1 MKILNFIF
9 RGFHTLVGC
18 VFAAFF
24 LAAHGL
30 AAEPASA
37 PDSRTGDDGVGTG
50 KRKLEGYR
58 RSDFSKAPLV
68 APLDRN
74 IELHLAI
81 GMPVRDRAAF
91 DALVDGVSDP
101 KGPNYRKFLTPEG
114 VIARFSP
121 TAEDYGALAAFV
133 RQHGFK
139 VVRTFDN
146 RYVLDVSAPVATVE
160 RVLHV
165 KMNQYRRPDGTMF
178 FALDRDPSIDYEG
191 PILFISGLEN
201 YVLPKRHLTPYQG
214 SGPLNL
220 LNSADV
226 RRIYADSNAALLG
239 QGESVGLLEFITP
252 IIVDIYGNGMP
263 GTGYAGRGGLPS
275 SLVNPSW
282 PAGTSVAPLVMWP
295 PGSTGST
302 ITSTTPPEDAGS
314 MEEAVLDVE
323 MAMAMAPALDSIVTY
338 TASQIVATNF
348 SGQLQN
354 AALIDDALNAM
365 ISPPAGYPR
374 PRQISAS
381 FSWLSDPM
389 TQQIVRTMALQHQSF
404 FTSSGDLGAY
414 QDQGQG
420 ANCAARQWCYTFAPN
435 TYCLN
440 IGLTTATLVGGTLY
454 SASPGAPYNESE
466 VAWSSAGNLAGWPNL
481 SPNYSSGGGV
491 MDAAAPPYQAGFST
505 NGASATHR
513 NSPDVAAGAGMLF
526 FVFNG
531 AGFSGGGTSASAPLW
546 AGYTALV
553 NQQRAAQGLTPGI
566 GFLNPTLYA
575 LASANYSANFH
586 DVTVGGNS
594 LPADPANNLQACSG
608 FSAGTGYDLV
618 TGLGSPTGTLIV
630 NLAGTTLT
638 AANEGEPHLST
649 VDGLHYDFQSAG
661 EFVSLRDAG
670 GNGQG
675 VEIQT
680 RQTPVTTV
688 TPYTNPYTG
697 LANCVSMNTAVA
709 ARVGNHRVSY
719 QPNLSGI
726 ADPSGL
732 QLRVDGALI
741 TLPPDGIDLGD
752 GARVI
757 NSAAAAGAI
766 EVDFPG
772 GTQMVVTPSWWGSYN
787 LWYLNVDVFRTQA
800 SEGIMGARAAGSW
813 LPALPNGGAL
823 GAMPALPQR
832 YTDLYQ
838 TFANA
843 WRVSDATSL
852 FDYAPGT
859 STASFTLPA
868 WPPQNADCT
877 LPDRKPIKPLPLLTA
892 KRLCRGI
899 TGANRNANC
908 VFDTIALGDGVFAK
922 TYLAS
927 QRIEAGLSRISL
939 RASTERSRLGQEV
952 RFVAKVV
959 PSSASREKGKPVPTG
974 TVQFTV
980 DGRKVGAPVK
990 LGASGEALLRTS
1002 ELATGKHQ
1010 VAALYAPA
1018 KASVFLA
1025 GRSVG
1030 LAHTVEAERRE
1041 SE

>member
-1 MKILNFIF
+1 MKALNSISH
-9 RGFHTLVGC
+9 GFHARVGC
-18 VFAAFF
+18 VFAALF
-24 LAAHGL
+24 LAAHAL
-30 AAEPASA
+30 AAEPVSA
-37 PDSRTGDDGVGTG
+37 PGPDARTGDDGVGAG

-58 RSDFSKAPLV
+58 RPDFAKAPFV
-68 APLDRN
+68 APLDRDVV
-74 IELHLAI
+74 LHLAI
-81 GMPVRDRAAF
+81 GLPVRDRAAF
-91 DALVDGVSDP
+91 DALVEGVSDP
-101 KGPNYRKFLTPEG
+101 KSPDYRKFLTPED
-114 VIARFSP
+114 VTARFGP
-121 TAEDYGALAAFV
+121 TAEDYAALAAFV
-133 RQHGFK
+133 RGHGFK

-165 KMNQYRRPDGTMF
+165 KMNQYRRPDGTLF
-178 FALDRDPSIDYEG
+178 FAPDRDPSIDYEG

-201 YVLPKRHLTPYQG
+201 YVLPKHHVTPYHG
-214 SGPLNL
+214 SGPVGL
-220 LNSADV
+220 LNSADL

-239 QGESVGLLEFITP
+239 QGESVGLLELITP
-252 IIVDIYGNGMP
+252 IVADIYGNGTP
-263 GTGYAGRGGLPS
+263 GTGYAGRAGLPS
-275 SLVNPSW
+275 PLANASW
-282 PAGTSVAPLVMWP
+282 PAGTSVAPLLMWP

-302 ITSTTPPEDAGS
+302 LTSTTSPYDATS
-314 MEEAVLDVE
+314 MEEAALDVE

-338 TASQIVATNF
+338 TASQIAATDF

-365 ISPPAGYPR
+365 ISPPANYPR

-381 FSWLSDPM
+381 LNWLSDPM
-389 TQQIVRTMALQHQSF
+389 TQQIVKTMALQHQSF
-404 FTSSGDLGAY
+404 FVSSGDLGAY
-414 QDQGQG
+414 QDQTQG
-420 ANCAARQWCYTFAPN
+420 ANCAAWPVCYTVGPN
-435 TYCLN
+435 TYCNDL
-440 IGLTTATLVGGTLY
+440 GLTVATLVGGTLF
-454 SASPGAPYNESE
+454 SASPGAPYDESE
-466 VAWSSAGNLAGWPNL
+466 VAWSPSGSLPGWPGL
-481 SPNYSSGGGV
+481 SSNTSSGGGV
-491 MDAAAPPYQAGFST
+491 MNVPAPPYQAAFTT
-505 NGASATHR
+505 NGASATQR
-513 NSPDVAAGAGMLF
+513 NSPDVAAAAGGLF
-526 FVFNG
+526 FVFNNG
-531 AGFSGGGTSASAPLW
+531 GFSGGGTSASAPLW

-553 NQQRAAQGLTPGI
+553 NQQRAALGLTPGI

-575 LASANYSANFH
+575 LATANYSANFH
-586 DVTVGGNS
+586 DVIVGDNS
-594 LPADPANNLQACSG
+594 RPADPAHNLQACSG
-608 FSAGTGYDLV
+608 FNAGTGYDLV
-618 TGLGSPTGTLIV
+618 TGLGSPTGTLIA

-670 GNGQG
+670 GNGHG

-697 LANCVSMNTAVA
+697 LATCVSMNTAVA
-709 ARVGNHRVSY
+709 ARVGNHRVTY

-732 QLRVDGALI
+732 QLRVDGTLA
-741 TLPPDGIDLGD
+741 TLPPNGIDLGN

-757 NSAAAAGAI
+757 SSAAAAGAI

-787 LWYLNVDVFRTQA
+787 LWYLNVDVFHTQA

-823 GAMPALPQR
+823 GAMPAALPQR
-832 YTDLYQ
+832 YTEIYQ

-843 WRVSDATSL
+843 WRVSNATSL

-859 STASFTLPA
+859 STASFTLLA

-877 LPDRKPIKPLPLLTA
+877 LPDRKPIKPLPRSTA

-899 TGANRNANC
+899 TDRNRNADC
-908 VFDTIALGDGVFAK
+908 VFDTMAMGDAVFAK

-939 RASTERSRLGQEV
+939 RASTERSRPGQEV
-952 RFVAKVV
+952 RFVARVA
-959 PSSASREKGKPVPTG
+959 PSSASAGKRRPVPTG

-980 DGRKVGAPVK
+980 DGR
-990 LGASGEALLRTS
+990 
-1002 ELATGKHQ
+1002 
-1010 VAALYAPA
+1010 
-1018 KASVFLA
+1018 
-1025 GRSVG
+1025 
-1030 LAHTVEAERRE
+1030 
-1041 SE
+1041 